1 MPFMCICFIAVKT
14 DSPIML
20 LCRSES
26 GQYDYKGVFNALRA
40 IKNAEGL
47 RGLTSGLV
55 PTLMRDVPFSGI
67 YLMFYEKLKV

>member
-1 MPFMCICFIAVKT
+1 MF
-14 DSPIML
+14 

-26 GQYDYKGVFNALRA
+26 GQYEYKGVFKALRA

-67 YLMFYEKLKV
+67 YLMFYEKLKVYHLFSQIILKYF